1 MNDLGLDLVSL
12 TSRGRKP
19 SRIEG
24 EIVRPVEEADIA
36 TLSLP
41 APGAIPIK
49 RLSERHHQLARMLAR
64 GVRGEEAA
72 VALGYDP
79 ARVSI
84 LRSSP
89 AFEELLSFYRSQLD
103 AEFADFGEAIRGLSA
118 DAVLILRERL
128 EEAPEEATLGQLLE
142 IAKFGSDRTGYGP
155 QSKQEVTVKTD
166 LGARLAAARARL
178 VEQQQR
184 TIGAIPEAEIAE
196 EGGKAP

>member
-1 MNDLGLDLVSL
+1 MNDLGLDLASL
-12 TSRGRKP
+12 TSPGRKP
-19 SRIEG
+19 ARVEG
-24 EIVRPVEEADIA
+24 EVLRPVEAADIA

-49 RLSERHHQLARMLAR
+49 RLSERHHQLARLLAR

-79 ARVSI
+79 ARVSV

-103 AEFADFGEAIRGLSA
+103 AEFADFGETLRGLSA

-128 EEAPEEATLGQLLE
+128 EDEPEAATLGQLLE
-142 IAKFGSDRTGYGP
+142 IAKFGADRTGFGP

-184 TIGAIPEAEIAE
+184 ALGAIPDAEVV
-196 EGGKAP
+196 EGTEDG